1 MHTCFFSGESC
12 TVHLKVA
19 PKIYDPP
26 AVQDQ
31 DVPILLKEK
40 QNLKLGHWDLTTQ
53 QVYKK

>member
-1 MHTCFFSGESC
+1 MYTCFFSGESC